1 MILLSIFLIEE
12 RKVILIAV
20 PLLGLMG
27 KFPWYYHL
35 AGILLLLGGTQKPL
49 LCQPKQ
55 ALPVRTFP
63 PGVQLNSP
71 VPINRGNDT
80 LGLEGFMEPEKRYGA
95 MKNSDLKS
103 IPKSESSLEPNIDSY
118 SMFGYENKE
127 DKSST
132 VIDKDT
138 FMESEE
144 PAFSMEDTIGEVDAA
159 DAFGATSEDE
169 CSKKSEGNFC
179 SAFN

>member
-1 MILLSIFLIEE
+1 M
-12 RKVILIAV
+12 

-27 KFPWYYHL
+27 KFLWYYHL
-35 AGILLLLGGTQKPL
+35 AGLLLLLGVTQKPL
-49 LCQPKQ
+49 WCQPKQ

-63 PGVQLNSP
+63 PGVQLSSP

-95 MKNSDLKS
+95 KNSSDFKS
-103 IPKSESSLEPNIDSY
+103 IPKSESSLEPSIDSY

-127 DKSST
+127 DESNSLMDEDT
-132 VIDKDT
+132 VV
-138 FMESEE
+138 ESEE
-144 PAFSMEDTIGEVDAA
+144 PVFSTEDKVGEVDAA
-159 DAFGATSEDE
+159 DVFGATSEDD
-169 CSKKSEGNFC
+169 CPKKSEGSFC